1 MAMASRL
8 RGEQQ
13 RNLVP
18 GMMTCRDL
26 SDLLLITRSFVNYL
40 DAAPLFLS
48 LLTDTRRYLLPNV
61 FTKSAQSC

>member
-1 MAMASRL
+1 
-8 RGEQQ
+8 
-13 RNLVP
+13 VP